1 MIGPGLEV
9 LPLFLKAT
17 LIAGGAIV
25 GAWMLGRAGASA
37 AARHLAWL
45 AGMLALLAL
54 PLLAAALPPLDLP
67 LLPSEPATA
76 NAVAPPEAASA
87 ARALPSPPVALAA
100 PVPAAGGVE
109 PLGEDRG
116 PVPLLPLVYAAGLA
130 AFLAWLAIGHVA
142 LALLRRRAREVED
155 PEWSTLLAELCR
167 DLGVRAP
174 VRLLADSGSAMPMT
188 WGTFRP
194 SILLP
199 DEARGWSA
207 ERRRFVLL
215 HELAHIRRRD
225 PLTQTISFV
234 ACAFYWFH
242 PLVWLMAARQR
253 KEQEHAC
260 DDLVLSRLG
269 RPRSYA
275 QNLLDLAGSIERRP
289 LLARA
294 SVAMAGRSEIEAR
307 LLAIVDRLRNRRPP
321 KPGLVAAT
329 AAMMASL
336 TILLAA
342 ANPVRA
348 APGAGP
354 AEAAPADSKPA
365 RIDRHG
371 DVIVVQDWVKATPG
385 GTLTVDI
392 PTGGELS
399 VLGWEHNWVGLE
411 AQLRGRDREGTRVAL
426 SPAGAGDVRL
436 TARQATDGSY
446 STSHRFIL
454 RVPRRYS
461 LALSSG
467 GGGITLTD
475 LSGRFAGN
483 TGGGPIVLTRLR
495 GEARLQTGGG
505 DVAVTD
511 SELDGFVGTGGGEV
525 RLENVRGSLRS
536 SRNDASDPPEAPRS
550 SDRALSIE
558 KAGGGIDVDSA
569 DNGARLVTGGGD
581 IRLGSARVFVDAQTG
596 GGDIVLGPVD
606 GAVTATTGA
615 GAVTVRLA
623 DGGSGGTRDVVV
635 RSGTGPVTI
644 VLDPGAG
651 AEFDVETGYTRSH
664 GRPVKIRSDVALRV
678 TESATYEDLNRGTP
692 RRYVR
697 GTGRV
702 GDGRYK
708 VRIRTVNGDVR
719 IVHGGSSE
727 AVAPGNREDRVEAA
741 ANERAAASLE
751 AKLWSAGVRSGTEAV
766 ESLGGLR
773 GSAGYSA
780 LAKAAHFHP
789 SPAVRGAAAEALG
802 RLASDPAIEA
812 LAQLAQT
819 EDDIGVQLRAVRAL
833 AATYPRTDLRRSNS
847 PASIRNMLAAIAA
860 SHPKRS
866 TRAAAADALQSL
878 ASLPAGPEA

>member
-1 MIGPGLEV
+1 MIDAGPEL
-9 LPLFLKAT
+9 LPLLLKAT
-17 LIAGGAIV
+17 AIAGAAIA
-25 GAWMLGRAGASA
+25 GAWLLGRLGASA
-37 AARHLAWL
+37 AARHLNWL
-45 AGMLALLAL
+45 SAMLALLAL

-67 LLPSEPATA
+67 LLPGEPIAA
-76 NAVAPPEAASA
+76 AAVALPDVAASA
-87 ARALPSPPVALAA
+87 SAPASQPATVAEPLAA
-100 PVPAAGGVE
+100 AGDAAPAGTVRNPVPILLLAYATG
-109 PLGEDRG
+109 LGA
-116 PVPLLPLVYAAGLA
+116 L
-130 AFLAWLAIGHVA
+130 LAWLAIGHVA
-142 LALLRRRAREVED
+142 LIRLGRRARKVDD
-155 PEWSTLLAELCR
+155 PQWLSLLARLAR
-167 DLGVRAP
+167 DLEVRTP
-174 VRLLADSGSAMPMT
+174 VRLLMDSGSAMPMT

-194 SILLP
+194 NILLP
-199 DEARGWSA
+199 DEARSWSA
-207 ERRRFVLL
+207 DRRRFVLL

-225 PLTQTISFV
+225 PLTQTVSFV
-234 ACAFYWFH
+234 ACALYWFH

-260 DDLVLSRLG
+260 DDLVLGRLG

-275 QNLLDLAGSIERRP
+275 QTLLDLAGSIERRP

-321 KPGLVAAT
+321 KPGLVAAAGAT
-329 AAMMASL
+329 MACL
-336 TILLAA
+336 TVLLAA

-348 APGAGP
+348 APETAP
-354 AEAAPADSKPA
+354 AEAAPVDSKPA
-365 RIDRHG
+365 RTDRHG

-399 VLGWEHNWVGLE
+399 VLGWEHDWVGLE
-411 AQLRGRDREGTRVAL
+411 AELRGRDREGTRVEL
-426 SPAGAGDVRL
+426 TPAGAGDVRL

-446 STSHRFIL
+446 STSHRFTL

-461 LALSSG
+461 LAVSSG

-475 LSGRFAGN
+475 LDGRFTGN
-483 TGGGPIVLTRLR
+483 TGGGPIALSRMR

-511 SELDGFVGTGGGEV
+511 SDLDGFVGTGGGEV

-536 SRNDASDPPEAPRS
+536 SRNDASDPPSAVRS
-550 SDRALSIE
+550 SDSALSIE

-569 DNGARLVTGGGD
+569 DHGARLFTGGGD
-581 IRLGSARVFVDAQTG
+581 IRLGAARVFVDAQTG
-596 GGDIVLGPVD
+596 GGDIFLGPVD

-615 GAVTVRLA
+615 GAVTIRLA
-623 DGGSGGTRDVVV
+623 GGGPGGSRDVVV

-644 VLDPGAG
+644 HLDPGAG

-664 GRPVKIRSDVALRV
+664 GRPVKIRSDVALSV
-678 TESATYEDLNRGTP
+678 TESATYEDANGGTP

-719 IVHGGSSE
+719 IVHGGSSD
-727 AVAPGNREDRVEAA
+727 AARPWNREERVESA
-741 ANERAAASLE
+741 ANGRAAAALE

-773 GSAGYSA
+773 GGAGYPA

-802 RLASDPAIEA
+802 RIASDPAIEA
-812 LAQLAQT
+812 LAQLT
-819 EDDIGVQLRAVRAL
+819 LTDDDAGVQLRAVRAL
-833 AATYPRTDLRRSNS
+833 AAAYPRTDLRRSNG
-847 PASIRNMLAAIAA
+847 PASIRRMLADVAA
-860 SHPKRS
+860 SHPKRA
-866 TRAAAADALQSL
+866 TRAAAADALRSL
-878 ASLPAGPEA
+878 DPLPAGSEA